1 MREVL
6 KTLNNREEKGVIY
19 EKEHSFSNS
28 LRRTCR
34 FFTEAGGNA
43 PAWNRGGRGGMGGPG
58 GQRWGGRGGMGAMG
72 PGGMGGGMR
81 FGGGSGMLGRLS
93 KEGEIQKKFPEEYA
107 KIAKQLIDA
116 ENALQE
122 LAKKAKVEL
131 PAENNNVLRQ
141 LKMKAP
147 AEFAD
152 IENKLKERETMREGF
167 EKLRAL
173 AEKHNLKL
181 GFFMMRGGM
190 RGGEAPAEASRP
202 QMRRNDVAKINAVRE
217 KFPAEWQKV
226 LELRRSN
233 KHREAGE
240 LTRELI
246 QRLDNPRPQKAAE
259 NKAGK

>member
-1 MREVL
+1 MKRNILSAILCGALV
-6 KTLNNREEKGVIY
+6 G
-19 EKEHSFSNS
+19 FSS
-28 LRRTCR
+28 YAFADT
-34 FFTEAGGNA
+34 TEAGGNA

-58 GQRWGGRGGMGAMG
+58 GQRWGGRGGMGGQRWGGRGGMGG
-72 PGGMGGGMR
+72 PGAMGGGMR
-81 FGGGSGMLGRLS
+81 FGGGGMLGRIG

-190 RGGEAPAEASRP
+190 RGGEAPAEAPRP

-246 QRLDNPRPQKAAE
+246 QRLDNPRPQNAAE